1 MNESIK
7 DLCRTLVLT
16 AMDVRDHKDLPEDK
30 YGEASEIHLLAI
42 ELEESIDE

>member
-16 AMDVRDHKDLPEDK
+16 AMDVRDHKDLPADK
-30 YGEASEIHLLAI
+30 FSEADEIHILAI

>member
-16 AMDVRDHKDLPEDK
+16 AMDVRDHKDLPPDK
-30 YGEASEIHLLAI
+30 VIEADEIHLLAL